1 LSTTPNPTEQCARLR
16 SALLNLHR
24 TLIALERREYE
35 KFHGRTSS
43 GDFLQVVAFD
53 DCMKWLEP
61 LSRLIVMLD
70 EALDP
75 ARDAGLTPAVVSA
88 RLRELLSL
96 DRSREDEFIQ
106 RYLRHFDTAPDLAV
120 EHAAVLKALSAA
132 T

>member
-1 LSTTPNPTEQCARLR
+1 MPSTPTDQCARLR

-24 TLIALERREYE
+24 TLIELERREYE

-75 ARDAGLTPAVVSA
+75 KADAVLTPQVVSA

-120 EHAAVLKALSAA
+120 EHSAVLKALNAA
-132 T
+132 A